1 MMLLVVV
8 LACSRS
14 DIRPD
19 TAGAAKA
26 EVLASGITL
35 RHVVSGPTV
44 IAYFLVPPGA
54 VDTMPNLA
62 VEADDWNYA
71 MAMLR
76 DSLEASRIAFV
87 MATNPDIQLD
97 SIGPQPVV
105 LRLGDPLTVGYVFVR
120 RGETP
125 CVRRGAADP
134 AELLQTARRF
144 FKRGPS
150 PDDTTSARCG
160 SPSSGIAPESLR
172 TDRAIRRPE

>member
-1 MMLLVVV
+1 MMLLVAV

-14 DIRPD
+14 DVKPD
-19 TAGAAKA
+19 TASAAKIG
-26 EVLASGITL
+26 VLGSGITL
-35 RHVVSGPTV
+35 RHVVTGPTV

-87 MATNPDIQLD
+87 MATNPDIELD
-97 SIGPQPVV
+97 SVGSQPVV
-105 LRLGDPLTVGYVFVR
+105 LRLGDLLSAGYVFVR

-125 CVRRGAADP
+125 CIRRGGADQ
-134 AELLQTARRF
+134 AELLETARRF
-144 FKRGPS
+144 FMRALS
-150 PDDTTSARCG
+150 PGDTTSARC
-160 SPSSGIAPESLR
+160 AVATR
-172 TDRAIRRPE
+172 